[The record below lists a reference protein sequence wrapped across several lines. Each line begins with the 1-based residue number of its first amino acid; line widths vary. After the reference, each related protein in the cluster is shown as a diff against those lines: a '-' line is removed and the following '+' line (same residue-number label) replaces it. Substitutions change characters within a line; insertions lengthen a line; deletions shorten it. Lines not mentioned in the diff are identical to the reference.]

1 MAGGGRVSSVS
12 ARVSRRQLDAG
23 DGHPAFRERH
33 SHAAGPYSELKRP
46 PGTGELGEAIH
57 RRPQHFRREHAGAWR
72 VIALGGIGVPDL
84 PLSHAANDSRE
95 RRGKFNA
102 FAVVPGQIAP
112 AGPTPPNTLTPATPP
127 RNGHGART
135 KPPPRQG

>member
-57 RRPQHFRREHAGAWR
+57 RRPQLVRLDHAGAWR
-72 VIALGGIGVPDL
+72 VIALGGIDVPAL
-84 PLSHAANDSRE
+84 HLAHVANSTRQ
-95 RRGKFNA
+95 RLA
-102 FAVVPGQIAP
+102 TTYA
-112 AGPTPPNTLTPATPP
+112 LTVHT
-127 RNGHGART
+127 R
-135 KPPPRQG
+135 